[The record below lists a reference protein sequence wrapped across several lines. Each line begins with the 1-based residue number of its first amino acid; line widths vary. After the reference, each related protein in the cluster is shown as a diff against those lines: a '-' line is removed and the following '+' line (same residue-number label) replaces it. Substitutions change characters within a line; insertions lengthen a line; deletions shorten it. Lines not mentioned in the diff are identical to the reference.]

1 MLRQRIGF
9 DLIGGLFAT
18 SKPCPMT
25 DTHVPRRAAKPHTRF
40 WASFRFRRLRY
51 RGRIARRSGIASRKP
66 RKKVSKDDVIEMEG
80 SILETL
86 PNTMFRVK
94 LENGHVVTAHI
105 SGRMRKNYIRILTG
119 DKVKVEMTPYDLTKG
134 RITYRMK

>member
-1 MLRQRIGF
+1 LRPLNSPLERGF
-9 DLIGGLFAT
+9 
-18 SKPCPMT
+18 
-25 DTHVPRRAAKPHTRF
+25 
-40 WASFRFRRLRY
+40 
-51 RGRIARRSGIASRKP
+51 ASRIPAIVAESRAVPGHDGPENP
-66 RKKVSKDDVIEMEG
+66 RKQVSKDDVIEMEG
-80 SILETL
+80 TILETL